1 MKKGS
6 QNKDNQKKYPLIP
19 YIITL
24 FAVVIA
30 IVLVSY
36 FAQMRNESEQLKASG
51 SPIHIQSEEVAY

>member
-36 FAQMRNESEQLKASG
+36 FAQMRNESEQLKASS